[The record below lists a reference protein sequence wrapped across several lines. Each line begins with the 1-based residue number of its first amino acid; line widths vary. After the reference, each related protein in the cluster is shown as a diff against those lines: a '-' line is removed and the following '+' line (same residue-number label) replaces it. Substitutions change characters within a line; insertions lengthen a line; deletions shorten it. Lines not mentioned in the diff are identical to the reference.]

1 MILIGLK
8 NESSST
14 GSGEDN
20 YSVTHQRTE
29 IIAGSPSDTA
39 ESLAQL
45 YHAMVQSAERS
56 RKALIELQDRLDAE
70 AFRGSCE
77 IGADEYDELCSKYR
91 KDMQILK
98 YNKVLI
104 IDGVILK

>member
-20 YSVTHQRTE
+20 YSVAHQRTD

-39 ESLAQL
+39 ESLSQL
-45 YHAMVQSAERS
+45 YHAMVQKAERS
-56 RKALIELQDRLDAE
+56 RKALVELEDRIDAE
-70 AFRGSCE
+70 AFSEHYE
-77 IGADEYDELCSKYR
+77 IGAYEYDELSSKYR

-98 YNKVLI
+98 YDKVLI